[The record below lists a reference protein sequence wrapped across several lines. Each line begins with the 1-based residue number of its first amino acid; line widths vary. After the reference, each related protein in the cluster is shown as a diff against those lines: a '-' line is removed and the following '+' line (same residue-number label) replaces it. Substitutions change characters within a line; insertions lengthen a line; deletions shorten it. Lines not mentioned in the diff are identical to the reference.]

1 MRSFCVSYSGQS
13 QQVLTVLWTNHNWKK
28 QRSVVSRYHG
38 SKMSISQQPFLTE
51 TAICIV
57 EWWKKS
63 MGYPFCS
70 WVQSCT
76 GKSYLSVFSL
86 FSCHICRTAVCWC
99 YPMATWR
106 NDFFSILHVDRA
118 RGGKTYVIKLY
129 LVVVVLVIG
138 EQSVVSCMW
147 FPYTSQSKRI
157 TMRYQSN

>member
-13 QQVLTVLWTNHNWKK
+13 QQVFTVLWTNHNSKQ
-28 QRSVVSRYHG
+28 QRSVTSRYHG
-38 SKMSISQQPFLTE
+38 SKMSISQQPSWQRQPFTLSYGGRRVWATVLFLS
-51 TAICIV
+51 AIMHRKVILV
-57 EWWKKS
+57 S
-63 MGYPFCS
+63 FF
-70 WVQSCT
+70 V
-76 GKSYLSVFSL
+76 L
-86 FSCHICRTAVCWC
+86 FRWTAVCWC